1 MLTNVF
7 KTDTS
12 ITIAT
17 QMQPVLIQ
25 MVRLPVLA
33 TQATRATVLTVPMLT
48 NVYQTLSSTTP
59 VTQMLP
65 APTTMEV
72 SPVPAIKGIQEMAH
86 FA

>member
-17 QMQPVLIQ
+17 QMLPVKIQ
-25 MVRLPVLA
+25 MVPLPAVV

-65 APTTMEV
+65 APTTMEA
-72 SPVPAIKGIQEMAH
+72 SPVRAILAIRATGHIV
-86 FA
+86 